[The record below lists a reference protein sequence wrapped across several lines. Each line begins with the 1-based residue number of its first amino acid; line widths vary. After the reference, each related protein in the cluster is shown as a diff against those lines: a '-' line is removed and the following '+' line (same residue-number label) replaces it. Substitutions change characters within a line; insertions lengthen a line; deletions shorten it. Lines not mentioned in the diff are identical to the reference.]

1 MPSLLLLFVLPL
13 CSLDF
18 NVSKWPRARRLVNI
32 LRLTTHFHWWYTL
45 FVYQT
50 DSFWGLERW
59 LSSLWHLFLLQR
71 PGLDSIIHTYA
82 DNHLEH
88 QFQETECCLRCLR
101 AAHTQ
106 GEWKEC
112 MQNIYTHKINQF
124 KTLYVCYVHSCWQL
138 WLQESLLFILCI
150 FESSTTVIK
159 VTHFLIFVSIV

>member
-18 NVSKWPRARRLVNI
+18 NVSKWPKARKLVNI
-32 LRLTTHFHWWYTL
+32 LRLTTHFHWSSTL
-45 FVYQT
+45 FMYQT
-50 DSFWGLERW
+50 YSFWGLERW

-71 PGLDSIIHTYA
+71 PGLDSSTHTYA

-88 QFQETECCLRCLR
+88 QFQEIECCLGCLW

-106 GEWKEC
+106 GEWREC
-112 MQNIYTHKINQF
+112 MKNIYTHKINQF
-124 KTLYVCYVHSCWQL
+124 KTLYVCYVHYVDSYDSR
-138 WLQESLLFILCI
+138 SLYFLFSV
-150 FESSTTVIK
+150 FYESSTTVIK